1 MPELPTLTITAP
13 NGSERATLSGIRAEH
28 TRHVT
33 DRSRARFVLDAAS
46 WQTVADSINRRA
58 DRFRIDA
65 AGETGWFG
73 GRFRDTE
80 RGGQQVTVI
89 LDDYERDARDAQPT
103 GGQVLFQN
111 VDDATVVQ
119 DAIGRVPTLSAG
131 TIQTVASG
139 LSFSFSNAEPAKMI
153 RDAAQPGGALVRYN
167 ADRTVDFVA
176 RPASGSGPELSTAA
190 NTLVGEPDVSD
201 DNRNPPTDVIGLGA
215 QSGPNQVRATATVDP
230 TAARDVYRR
239 YENKDIQQQDRL
251 QTTVDRLAD
260 EVAAAED
267 KLDVEA
273 GAINL
278 DVRPGDPLAFV
289 WPARGIDETVRVI
302 EFTEVINERGQR
314 YAPLRVSNRW
324 PEQGGSD
331 KAAKDLERFN
341 RGYQGF
347 IDRDNFRAVERQP
360 VGSSLAATGEYPYPD
375 DVVTEVTSEITVRSL
390 PYRSYVSSG
399 GHSHNFTLNDHTHD
413 VTISDSVTSEVQ
425 NILTSTQTSTG
436 PTGQNIT
443 LNSGDQSLISQFDL
457 DGDDA
462 TIAFFEFI
470 ITVEDAPSATGGITL
485 EARVQENDGD
495 VLGQTFWDPVVFSTN
510 TDELV
515 GSVFDLTLP
524 FVNVDGSETLETI
537 VDLRDSP
544 GEFEFFANTRLT
556 VFGDHDHGV
565 TVNDTTTTA
574 GGGGTSSTTDSETA
588 LEPGVVESFPEA
600 PGANQDDELLASGVD
615 IVIDGTTVASNIG
628 SGEFVETVDIS
639 GDLSPGVND
648 IKITSDELGLMSA
661 YVQTELFRQG
671 PEDTT

>member
-89 LDDYERDARDAQPT
+89 LDDYERDTRDAQPT

-119 DAIGRVPTLSAG
+119 DAISRVPTLSAG
-131 TIQTVASG
+131 TIQTVATG

-176 RPASGSGPELSTAA
+176 RPATGGDPELSTAA

-201 DNRNPPTDVIGLGA
+201 DNRNPPTEIIGLGA
-215 QSGPNQVRATATVDP
+215 QGGPNQVRASATVDP
-230 TAARDVYRR
+230 TALRDVYRR

-260 EVAAAED
+260 EVAAAEE

-302 EFTEVINERGQR
+302 EFTEVVNERGQR

-324 PEQGGSD
+324 PEQGGSK
-331 KAAKDLERFN
+331 KALADLERFN

-360 VGSSLAATGEYPYPD
+360 VNSSLAATGEYPYPD
-375 DVVTEVTSEITVRSL
+375 DVVTEVDAEITVRAL
-390 PYRSYVSSG
+390 PYRAYVSSG
-399 GHSHNFTLNDHTHD
+399 GHSHSFSIPDHNHSVTVSDTATSEDNADFESVADEATNVGNITLDRNPREIATFTPSEPTSQVFAFVVVSNVDTTSEGVVLRLVNKTTGYQYPSTTTLADVLDPGQKTFFAGFDPTDCEGETLALEAQLNVGDGSELDVSIGYWFQAIGKHTHD
-413 VTISDSVTSEVQ
+413 VFIADASTTSD
-425 NILTSTQTSTG
+425 
-436 PTGQNIT
+436 
-443 LNSGDQSLISQFDL
+443 
-457 DGDDA
+457 
-462 TIAFFEFI
+462 
-470 ITVEDAPSATGGITL
+470 GG
-485 EARVQENDGD
+485 A
-495 VLGQTFWDPVVFSTN
+495 
-510 TDELV
+510 
-515 GSVFDLTLP
+515 
-524 FVNVDGSETLETI
+524 
-537 VDLRDSP
+537 
-544 GEFEFFANTRLT
+544 
-556 VFGDHDHGV
+556 
-565 TVNDTTTTA
+565 
-574 GGGGTSSTTDSETA
+574 TSSTTGSESA
-588 LEPGVVESFPEA
+588 LEPGVVEKFPDDPEA
-600 PGANQDDELLASGVD
+600 SASGTLLPDSVD
-615 IVIDGTTVASNIG
+615 VIINGSTVASNIG

>member
-1 MPELPTLTITAP
+1 MPELPTLTITAAD
-13 NGSERATLSGIRAEH
+13 GTVRDTLTGIRAERD
-28 TRHVT
+28 RHVT
-33 DRSRARFVLDAAS
+33 DRSRARFVLDAAR

-89 LDDYERDARDAQPT
+89 LDDYERDGRDAQPT

-119 DAIGRVPTLSAG
+119 DAISRIPTLSAG
-131 TIQTVASG
+131 TIQTVTSG

-153 RDAAQPGGALVRYN
+153 RDAAQPGGAIVRYN

-176 RPASGSGPELSTAA
+176 RPTTASEPELSTAA
-190 NTLVGEPDVSD
+190 NTLVGDPDVSD
-201 DNRNPPTDVIGLGA
+201 DNRNPATEIIGLGA

-260 EVAAAED
+260 EVAAAEE

-273 GAINL
+273 DAINL

-331 KAAKDLERFN
+331 KAIADLERFN

-360 VGSSLAATGEYPYPD
+360 VDGSLAATGEYPYPD

-399 GHSHNFTLNDHTHD
+399 GHTHTIDIGQRTSLNNAVDINDSQSATVDFAGGGTIDLAAGETVDKDFTIPDGWSAYPTVIELVAIGNDDDPNAPAVGDALAWSFASGSYWSSSTKSSEHVQFKPPKVSAVDALTIRASRTIGDVNPGDNISLFVENISGSEIAFDFLEANLYNIRHTH
-413 VTISDSVTSEVQ
+413 
-425 NILTSTQTSTG
+425 
-436 PTGQNIT
+436 
-443 LNSGDQSLISQFDL
+443 
-457 DGDDA
+457 
-462 TIAFFEFI
+462 
-470 ITVEDAPSATGGITL
+470 TVDI
-485 EARVQENDGD
+485 
-495 VLGQTFWDPVVFSTN
+495 
-510 TDELV
+510 
-515 GSVFDLTLP
+515 
-524 FVNVDGSETLETI
+524 GSET
-537 VDLRDSP
+537 SQSAA
-544 GEFEFFANTRLT
+544 GFA
-556 VFGDHDHGV
+556 
-565 TVNDTTTTA
+565 
-574 GGGGTSSTTDSETA
+574 
-588 LEPGVVESFPEA
+588 PGVVESFPDD
-600 PGANQDDELLASGVD
+600 PGANANGELLASNLD
-615 IVIDGTTVASNIG
+615 IVINGSTVATDIG
-628 SGEFVETVDIS
+628 SGEFTQTVDIS
-639 GDLSPGVND
+639 GDLSAGVND
-648 IKITSDELGLMSA
+648 IEITSDTPGLVSA
-661 YVQTELFRQG
+661 YVQTELFRQVT
-671 PEDTT
+671 EDTV